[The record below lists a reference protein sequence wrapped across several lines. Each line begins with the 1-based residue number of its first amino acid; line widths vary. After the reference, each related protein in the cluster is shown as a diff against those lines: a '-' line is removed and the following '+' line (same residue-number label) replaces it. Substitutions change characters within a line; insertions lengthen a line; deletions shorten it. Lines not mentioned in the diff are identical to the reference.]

1 MNKNLKEVQK
11 KVKAAEQ
18 ELIDLK
24 TKERKLKVAPK
35 AERFV
40 NAFLTSDEVCE
51 ELVNLTSAEIDIIAK
66 EFVAN
71 FPEIVSK
78 SQGKLEEVRKK
89 NAEKTARRKQ
99 KETAQAPV
107 DASASVDTVGGYNNG
122 L

>member
-35 AERFV
+35 AERFA
-40 NAFLTSDEVCE
+40 NAFLASDEVCE
-51 ELVNLTSAEIDIIAK
+51 ELVNLTSTEVDIIAK
-66 EFVAN
+66 EFVAR
-71 FPEIVSK
+71 FHEIVTT

-89 NAEKTARRKQ
+89 NAAKTARRKQ
-99 KETAQAPV
+99 KEAVKPSV
-107 DASASVDTVGGYNNG
+107 DTSASVDTVGGYNNG
-122 L
+122 V